1 MSSIS
6 RLNPVDA
13 ALWEAD
19 RHNETLGIAL
29 KQWRS
34 NPAANLNAVE
44 SDPEKLRL
52 VDQIL
57 FRFTKLQDAVG
68 NRLIPA
74 TLSALQEPF
83 EDWPMIDRL
92 NRLEKLGFINTEE
105 WLAWRE
111 IRNRLAHEYPDL
123 PEIRFAAI
131 LNTIEAAEQLLIC
144 YTHWRS
150 KLASQKT

>member
-1 MSSIS
+1 MSGTSKLSPIE
-6 RLNPVDA
+6 A
-13 ALWEAD
+13 ALWEGD
-19 RHNETLGIAL
+19 RHKETLGPAL
-29 KQWRS
+29 KQWLS
-34 NPAANLNAVE
+34 SPAANLSVLE

-74 TLSALQEPF
+74 TLSALHEPF

-92 NRLEKLGFINTEE
+92 NRLEKLGFINTDE
-105 WLAWRE
+105 WFAWRE

-144 YTHWRS
+144 YAHWRS
-150 KLASQKT
+150 KLSSSKQ

>member
-1 MSSIS
+1 MSGIS
-6 RLNPVDA
+6 KLNPIEV

-19 RHNETLGIAL
+19 RHKETLGPAL
-29 KQWRS
+29 KQWLS
-34 NPAANLNAVE
+34 SPAANLNALE

-92 NRLEKLGFINTEE
+92 NRLEKLGFINTDE

-131 LNTIEAAEQLLIC
+131 LNSIKAAEQLLIC
-144 YTHWRS
+144 YAHWRS
-150 KLASQKT
+150 KLPPSKP